1 MDYIKNIQ
9 KSDHLPRFLDG
20 VRSVRTN
27 PFGENKAGDRAYRRA
42 ERLVAAIHLLTNHI
56 PAEEPLRRSVRT
68 GSLTLLSDVMELRDE
83 MRALESYKI
92 HAFQVSIRHLISMLR
107 ILAVAGFV
115 SIQNADAVTEALDE
129 LGNFLT
135 VSQKSPVSENIR
147 FSREDLLDVRMTD
160 VSVKKDIKDAT
171 YVKDKGNKDT
181 DVLYN
186 KTPSAVSARG
196 DVLLDILR
204 SGGEMGIREVAA
216 HVPEYSE
223 KMIQRELLDLVQ
235 RGLIRK
241 SGLKRWSKYSVPEV

>member
-20 VRSVRTN
+20 VRAVRTN

-56 PAEEPLRRSVRT
+56 PASEPLRSSVRSA
-68 GSLTLLSDVMELRDE
+68 SLGLLTETMDLRDE
-83 MRALESYKI
+83 MRAIESHKV

-129 LGNFLT
+129 LGNFLA
-135 VSQKSPVSENIR
+135 VSQRSPMSENIR
-147 FSREDLLDVRMTD
+147 FSRDDLLDVRMMD
-160 VSVKKDIKDAT
+160 VSFKKDIKDAV
-171 YVKDKGNKDT
+171 YVKDGTVGEGSVSYKKTVNPLTQRGNT
-181 DVLYN
+181 I
-186 KTPSAVSARG
+186 
-196 DVLLDILR
+196 LDILR
-204 SGGEMGIREVAA
+204 SGGELGIRDIAA
-216 HVPEYSE
+216 NVPEYSE

-235 RGLIRK
+235 RGLVRK
-241 SGLKRWSKYSVPEV
+241 SGLKRWSKYSLAGV